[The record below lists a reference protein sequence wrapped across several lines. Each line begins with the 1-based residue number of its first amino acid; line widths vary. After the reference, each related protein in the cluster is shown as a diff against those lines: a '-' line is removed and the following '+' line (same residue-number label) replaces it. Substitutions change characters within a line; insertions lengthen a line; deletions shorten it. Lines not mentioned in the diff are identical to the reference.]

1 MSCWQMVTG
10 VTAGNEEFQQAIRR
24 NVPDGHTFKG
34 YPVQFVHRNAR
45 RAFYGCLRLV
55 SVFVGVI
62 GHLFPPSQL
71 CGLPLTRETTVH
83 S

>member
-1 MSCWQMVTG
+1 MSFWQMVAG

-45 RAFYGCLRLV
+45 RAFYGCLKLV
-55 SVFVGVI
+55 SAFMSVI
-62 GHLFPPSQL
+62 GIYFHQASDAVPFNN
-71 CGLPLTRETTVH
+71 C
-83 S
+83 